1 MTVLLSLCIHDSPT
15 DHIILYYA
23 GKMYYSC
30 TSDGDPD
37 SRPWCSLRV
46 DRFGNHVSNKA
57 GNDIL
62 LTQYTTL
69 TRTPRSG
76 STFSLQCFK
85 RIR

>member
-15 DHIILYYA
+15 DYA

-30 TSDGDPD
+30 TSDGDPE

-62 LTQYTTL
+62 LTQYTL
-69 TRTPRSG
+69 
-76 STFSLQCFK
+76 L
-85 RIR
+85 